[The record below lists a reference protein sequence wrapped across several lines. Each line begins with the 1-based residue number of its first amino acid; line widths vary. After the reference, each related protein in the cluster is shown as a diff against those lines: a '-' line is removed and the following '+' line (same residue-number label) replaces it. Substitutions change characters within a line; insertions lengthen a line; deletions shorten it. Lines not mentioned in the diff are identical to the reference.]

1 LWDDIVRTGGNDAI
15 AVHFIGSIVY
25 IEQGLVPTTLLSPLL
40 VIDGQQ
46 RLTSVL
52 IALCAL
58 RDHAASGDPQE
69 TERFNELYLVNKYAK
84 DVSYY
89 RLLPTQSDREAFF
102 ACVKTDATRLQ
113 AQASDQWAYYQAK
126 GIKGAVEEATR
137 AAWQAANKTPPEILE
152 QTAQRYAREQEGIK
166 KQAEEKERERDEK
179 SKEADQL
186 LARHHGFANA
196 VALFQIAIALGAVA
210 ALTHTRT
217 VWLGSMVVGAVA
229 IVLFASQFV

>member
-1 LWDDIVRTGGNDAI
+1 MPEVPEVDLDGLNEAI
-15 AVHFIGSIVY
+15 HEKVEPERGTF
-25 IEQGLVPTTLLSPLL
+25 PK
-40 VIDGQQ
+40 
-46 RLTSVL
+46 R
-52 IALCAL
+52 IALTTGVLAGFAAVASLRAGATVNEAL
-58 RDHAASGDPQE
+58 LLK
-69 TERFNELYLVNKYAK
+69 TE
-84 DVSYY
+84 
-89 RLLPTQSDREAFF
+89 
-102 ACVKTDATRLQ
+102 ATRYQ
-113 AQASDQWAYYQAK
+113 AEASDQWAYYQAK

-137 AAWQAANKTPPEILE
+137 AAWQAANKTPPEILK